1 MPIARSFC
9 PLYAD
14 LYKKCVEG
22 KNIGNM
28 KICDDYVFML
38 KSMGCAY
45 HYYEI
50 LKLDTKY
57 KPVEKKYKTVDKK
70 YHSER

>member
-14 LYKKCVEG
+14 LYKRCIEE
-22 KNIGNM
+22 KNNSDAST
-28 KICDDYVFML
+28 CNDYTYML

-45 HYYEI
+45 HYYEV